1 MESICSLREWF
12 SRIFFSFK
20 KLEKE
25 ELMTIALMMDMQHI
39 NTNQLK
45 NFSIFVAIE
54 VDGNV
59 FLPSI
64 SIFSFVTFIF
74 CYIYM
79 IRHN

>member
-45 NFSIFVAIE
+45 NFSIIVAIE

-59 FLPSI
+59 LLPSAI
-64 SIFSFVTFIF
+64 
-74 CYIYM
+74 
-79 IRHN
+79 